1 METMDESIDF
11 SLMFGK
17 IELWILV
24 GLGVKLASFEFLGK
38 GTLKETECCLDA
50 AGTFSGVVSRVGS
63 EPIAMV
69 FFYFYFYNC

>member
-24 GLGVKLASFEFLGK
+24 GLGVKLLASFEFLGN

-50 AGTFSGVVSRVGS
+50 VTFSGVVSRVGS
-63 EPIAMV
+63 EPIDMV
-69 FFYFYFYNC
+69 FFILIF